1 MDGLPVGAATV
12 TVLFTDLVGSTAM
25 RTRLGDDRADAVRR
39 EHDELLGRI
48 ISEHRGVVVKG
59 LGDGLMATFL
69 APSEALAAA
78 VTINHAVVRRNRKGG
93 EPLVLRMGISVGEVR
108 VEGDDVFGTP
118 VVEAARLCGKAGDE
132 QILAAGWVRALA
144 GSRAGVAFVPVG
156 ELVLKGLADPLES
169 FAVDWRAADRPIG
182 LPFPDLD
189 RLERGVPLVGR
200 ADELAALRAAWDR
213 ARGGTGP
220 FVLLEGPSGAGATR
234 LAVEL
239 ALLAHDGGASV
250 LSGHADADAGAPFRP
265 LAEALRH
272 QLAHLPDAAL
282 RTHLGP
288 DAAGLVHL
296 VPELAGR
303 LPGVDVDGDR
313 AWTSVLPRA
322 VTGWLS
328 ATSAVDP
335 VVLLIDDLHQAS
347 RSTLDL
353 LASVLTAP
361 EPSRLL
367 VLATAS
373 TAPGVDRSVLDEL
386 LADLGTGARE
396 VVRLAVGDLDL
407 AGTAAL
413 VSSLLGEG
421 LDQRATAVVE
431 RIHAVTGG
439 RPLAVRRVA
448 SRLLRSEQ
456 VRREGGHW
464 VCVVPPD
471 RLDLDASVPVDALR
485 PAHRQVLALAALAGD
500 HLDPDL
506 LAAADVLVRADE
518 PDGSPA
524 PAPSV
529 EAPAGPGPEQ
539 PVDEAVAAG
548 VALGLLAHHPEAR
561 RPIAFSHPSVRDDLR
576 RALSSA
582 HRAAL
587 ASALATTLERR
598 VGPDRDRYLSELAS
612 LWSLAAADRAGTDL
626 GRLAARR
633 AADHA
638 AAAGERARRH
648 LAHDEAAT
656 WFGTALRWHR
666 AADDADDGDDAR
678 TVDLLLARAEEAL
691 RAGDPGA
698 EAARQEA
705 AAGAAHL
712 GDGVAVARAALAGRR
727 QPDRPAPVPDPE
739 QVALLA
745 AARDAL
751 PADRTELRGRVLA
764 ALALELAAVGDPGR
778 VDLAAEAVRLVAD
791 ASPDVRA
798 DVLAHQVAALAG
810 LDTAG
815 PRRAAVRE
823 LAGVAAEAADP
834 EVRRA
839 AAGLRADVALEDGD
853 TAAAGAALA
862 DGREESARL
871 GRSSGSWR
879 SALREGALAVLT
891 GEVDQADAFAVAA
904 TALGH
909 RVEDPDTDRLV
920 RPLLVAVRRW
930 QGRLA
935 TVVDE
940 LEPLVASSPSADA
953 YAAAGALLV
962 AGREAPARR
971 AYERAAATGFAV
983 GDGPTALASL
993 AGLAAL
999 AVAIHDQRGAVL
1011 LATRLEPH
1019 AARHPV
1025 LVVPGPCIAHHL
1037 GCLAALLGDP
1047 SAADHWFAT
1056 ALDRHEERGAVL
1068 FAADTRVAWAERLA
1082 ARGEVDAA
1090 RQLAGPAALA
1100 GRAQGAPALEATA
1113 LAVLAD
1119 AVPV

>member
-48 ISEHRGVVVKG
+48 IGEHRGVVVKG

-169 FAVDWRAADRPIG
+169 FEVDWRAADRPIG

-189 RLERGVPLVGR
+189 RSERGVPLVGR
-200 ADELAALRAAWDR
+200 TEELAVLRAAWDR

-239 ALLAHDGGASV
+239 ALLAHDRGASV

-367 VLATAS
+367 VVATAS
-373 TAPGVDRSVLDEL
+373 TAPGVDRSALDEL
-386 LADLGTGARE
+386 LDDLGTGSRE
-396 VVRLAVGDLDL
+396 VVRLVVGDLDL
-407 AGTAAL
+407 AATAAL
-413 VSSLLGEG
+413 VASLLGEG

-431 RIHAVTGG
+431 RIHAATDG

-448 SRLLRSEQ
+448 ARLLRSEQ

-471 RLDLDASVPVDALR
+471 RLDLDASVPVDGLR
-485 PAHRQVLALAALAGD
+485 PADRQVLALAALAGD

-506 LAAADVLVRADE
+506 LAAADALVRADE
-518 PDGSPA
+518 PDGGPA
-524 PAPSV
+524 PAPSA
-529 EAPAGPGPEQ
+529 EAPVGSGPEQ

-548 VALGLLAHHPEAR
+548 VALGLLALHPDAR
-561 RPIAFSHPSVRDDLR
+561 RPVAFSHPSGRDELR

-638 AAAGERARRH
+638 AAAGDRARRH

-666 AADDADDGDDAR
+666 AADDGDDAR

-698 EAARQEA
+698 EDARQEA
-705 AAGAAHL
+705 AAGAARL

-764 ALALELAAVGDPGR
+764 ALALELATVGDPAR
-778 VDLAAEAVRLVAD
+778 VDLATEAVRLVSD

-810 LDTAG
+810 LDGAG

-823 LAGVAAEAADP
+823 LAGVAAEADDP
-834 EVRRA
+834 EVRRT

-853 TAAAGAALA
+853 IAAAGAALA

-891 GEVDQADAFAVAA
+891 GEVDQAEAFAVAA

-935 TVVDE
+935 TVADE
-940 LEPLVASSPSADA
+940 LEPLVVSSPSADA
-953 YAAAGALLV
+953 YAAAGALV
-962 AGREAPARR
+962 AVGRDVAARR

-983 GDGPTALASL
+983 GDGPAALASL
-993 AGLAAL
+993 AGLAVLAAAL
-999 AVAIHDQRGAVL
+999 HDQRGAVL

-1025 LVVPGPCIAHHL
+1025 LVAPGPCIAHQL

-1047 SAADHWFAT
+1047 SAADHWFAV
-1056 ALDRHEERGAVL
+1056 ALDRHEERGALL
-1068 FAADTRVAWAERLA
+1068 FAADTRVAWAERLV

-1100 GRAQGAPALEATA
+1100 GRAQGAPALEAAA

-1119 AVPV
+1119 AVAV